1 MQLGPFIYDSEGFD
15 MPIGKAERAALSAKD
30 PSKVENYRFDLPVES
45 ARRPV
50 RKKKLSFQNVQ
61 MQIMK
66 ELKTLG
72 LLNIVGAKKR
82 IILRKAAISNSN
94 RFTASNAAKKF
105 YLGLGCT
112 YLQIQG
118 YGLFYVGSGTCPYGV
133 TSFEPTAC
141 HVRMRLKPHGGN
153 TSIALSLNIPCNVLD
168 SHSPSK
174 FSIDPADD
182 RPFPDFFFAN

>member
-15 MPIGKAERAALSAKD
+15 MPIGKAERAALRAKD

-50 RKKKLSFQNVQ
+50 RKISIPNV
-61 MQIMK
+61 QIMK

-94 RFTASNAAKKF
+94 RFTASNAVKKF

-141 HVRMRLKPHGGN
+141 HVRIRLKPHGGN
-153 TSIALSLNIPCNVLD
+153 TSITLSLNIPCNVLD

-174 FSIDPADD
+174 FSIDPADG